1 VSANAPHCKALPAV
15 LRFREQAVGLLLA
28 EPSLGAVHTLA
39 GHSPSDLGTWHRLLR
54 LSCTVL
60 AMVYSL
66 DTTESEEEEKAGLWL
81 IQQAGHRVE
90 VVLNGPNLR
99 DPEKGSR
106 LAAVDA
112 LTPYQPMSS
121 QLSVFHLV
129 ALDNLRAAV
138 KYIEKANDV
147 PMTALYSMIR
157 SAVEASSYGL
167 WLLGAGRVDKQAFLS
182 LRISY
187 ENNEDLAN
195 LGKVFGPEQGTGD
208 NVRKRLL
215 ELQQAIPAY
224 RNRDLS
230 ARATT
235 TDVVSAADKTV
246 PKRDSFTGLQAWKS
260 CSGLAHANSAVL
272 PVIPERKFAGD
283 VQKGKMFRLTSRM
296 SILGGFLTA
305 GVENLETLR
314 ARYQDVTEAP
324 GWVKKA

>member
-1 VSANAPHCKALPAV
+1 
-15 LRFREQAVGLLLA
+15 
-28 EPSLGAVHTLA
+28 
-39 GHSPSDLGTWHRLLR
+39 
-54 LSCTVL
+54 
-60 AMVYSL
+60 MVYSL
-66 DTTESEEEEKAGLWL
+66 DTTESEEDERAGLWL

-90 VVLNGPNLR
+90 AVLNGPDLQ

-112 LTPYQPMSS
+112 LTPYQPMSN
-121 QLSVFHLV
+121 QLSIFHMV

-195 LGKVFGPEQGTGD
+195 LGKVFGPKQGTGG
-208 NVRKRLL
+208 NVRRRLL

-224 RNRDLS
+224 RNRDLT
-230 ARATT
+230 ARSTT
-235 TDVVSAADKTV
+235 TDVVSAADKAVSTRV
-246 PKRDSFTGLQAWKS
+246 SFTGLQVWKS
-260 CSGLAHANSAVL
+260 CSGLAHANSAVM
-272 PVIPERKFAGD
+272 PVILERKFAGD
-283 VQKGKMFRLTSRM
+283 VENGKMFRLTSRI
-296 SILGGFLTA
+296 SVLGGFLTA

-314 ARYQDVTEAP
+314 ALYQGATEAP
-324 GWVKKA
+324 SWVKNT